1 MQGASGATGE
11 SGSVEEDAGTVDDAR
26 LGLAVGIDL
35 EDPVGTPGGT
45 QLPLWR

>member
-11 SGSVEEDAGTVDDAR
+11 SGSVEEDARTVDDAR

-35 EDPVGTPGGT
+35 DHPVGASRGT
-45 QLPLWR
+45 QLPLG